1 MTLAKFGEV
10 DEAMKI
16 LHGHSNALQK
26 DLQAG
31 TGEKFFPLVDDYRGL
46 YGIIQVV
53 PGQAGGGSFKNWNAY
68 SL

>member
-16 LHGHSNALQK
+16 LHGHSSALQK

-46 YGIIQVV
+46 PSGKHTKTMENHHV
-53 PGQAGGGSFKNWNAY
+53 
-68 SL
+68 